1 MQHLTD
7 PDPFAD
13 ALDAY
18 LEYGCAK
25 LRLVRDDGYVSQ
37 EDMAWYFS
45 TYRDF
50 WAIEKPALKFA
61 RGRVLDVGCGPGRV
75 SLYLQRKGLRVT
87 GIDSSPRVAALASAR
102 GVRDVH
108 VASVCERLPFKRGEY
123 ETVILFGNN
132 LGVCGSRAAL
142 VNMLC
147 ELHRVTN
154 KRGRILAT
162 SRAPGTINRKHRA
175 YWERRLAQ
183 RKEFGV
189 TRLRLE
195 FGTSAQAVD
204 WYWIAPST
212 LLQVAWETGWRI
224 AELFGEES
232 ADDGYAVVLEKI
244 GSTQN

>member
-1 MQHLTD
+1 MQQLTD

-18 LEYGCAK
+18 LENGRAK
-25 LRLVRDDGYVSQ
+25 LRLVRDDGHTSQ
-37 EDMAWYFS
+37 EDVAWYFA

-50 WAIEKPALKFA
+50 WAIEKPALRFA

-75 SLYLQRKGLRVT
+75 SLYLQRKGHRVT
-87 GIDSSPRVAALASAR
+87 GIDASPRVAALASAR

-108 VASVCERLPFKRGEY
+108 VASVCERLPFRRGEY

-132 LGVCGSRAAL
+132 LGVCGSRGEV
-142 VNMLC
+142 VNMLR

-162 SRAPGTINRKHRA
+162 TRAPGTIKRKHRE
-175 YWERRLAQ
+175 YWEQRLAQ
-183 RKEFGV
+183 GKEFGV

-195 FGTSAQAVD
+195 FGTSAQEID
-204 WYWIAPST
+204 WYWIAPSD
-212 LLQVAWETGWRI
+212 LFQVAWETGWRV
-224 AELFGEES
+224 AELFGEGS
-232 ADDGYAVVLEKI
+232 ADNGYAVVMEKI
-244 GSTQN
+244 